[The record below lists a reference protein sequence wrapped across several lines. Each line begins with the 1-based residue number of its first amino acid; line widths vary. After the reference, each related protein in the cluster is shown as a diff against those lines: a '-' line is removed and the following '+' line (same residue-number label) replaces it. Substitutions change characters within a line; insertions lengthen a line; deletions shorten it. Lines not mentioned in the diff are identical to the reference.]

1 MRTRG
6 RCAMTNSHNDFDTA
20 RRHFGIA
27 MIDLRYAAADLALS
41 ARTRTGDAAQ
51 ETWVAVDLLHQEIA
65 NLQTLSN
72 YIEGIGRAP
81 APRMDDRA
89 QMMELRR
96 WWPALMRSDAGHVGI
111 EED

>member
-1 MRTRG
+1 
-6 RCAMTNSHNDFDTA
+6 MTNSHSDFDTA

-72 YIEGIGRAP
+72 YIDGIGRAS
-81 APRMDDRA
+81 APLIDQSARRA
-89 QMMELRR
+89 DLQR
-96 WWPALMRSDAGHVGI
+96 WWPSLMRRDARRVGI
-111 EED
+111 KED

>member
-1 MRTRG
+1 
-6 RCAMTNSHNDFDTA
+6 MTNSHNDFDSA

-65 NLQTLSN
+65 NLQTLSD
-72 YIEGIGRAP
+72 YIDGIGRAP
-81 APRMDDRA
+81 ASLMGESA
-89 QMMELRR
+89 QLTNLQR
-96 WWPALMRSDAGHVGI
+96 WWPTLLRDDAGRVGI
-111 EED
+111 KED